1 MNYES
6 INLQDGAFADFL
18 DIVHA
23 EIINECGADRVA
35 VRVAKWYFDM
45 KGGNVNQA
53 HTWSPETQYVH
64 GVMNR
69 LFDAFVIEAIGAE
82 AGKVES
88 YHFTNGLVGQVIAP
102 FIEILGQDAQVGRF
116 ADWKNLLEQGEAHI
130 IKEFF
135 ETCVN
140 VQGTEELERL
150 FEDMSMNKLKLY

>member
-1 MNYES
+1 MTGGDQVFIS
-6 INLQDGAFADFL
+6 GRFSLLSDFQHSHASCRFG
-18 DIVHA
+18 DSIVHA

-102 FIEILGQDAQVGRF
+102 FIEILFSIYWPISTKV
-116 ADWKNLLEQGEAHI
+116 
-130 IKEFF
+130 
-135 ETCVN
+135 
-140 VQGTEELERL
+140 
-150 FEDMSMNKLKLY
+150 